1 MPSAL
6 RELYAD
12 RVLITRRD
20 LPWSDDQMISA
31 FEPLDARAIADATR
45 DLGFDRVVIATTDF
59 GDAIYLRSGAAERDV
74 VYVTYHDGGD
84 TEIFA
89 ESVPA
94 MAAALRRAARPT
106 ERLPLPPR
114 R

>member
-12 RVLITRRD
+12 RTLITRRD
-20 LPWSDDQMISA
+20 LRWSDDQTISA

-45 DLGFDRVVIATTDF
+45 DLGFDAVVIATTDF

-74 VYVTYHDGGD
+74 VYVLYHDGGGTD
-84 TEIFA
+84 EFA
-89 ESVPA
+89 DSVGTIIA
-94 MAAALRRAARPT
+94 VLRKT
-106 ERLPLPPR
+106 HTT
-114 R
+114 